1 MDGLRNRGE
10 CGILRLMRNS
20 ALRIDIYGGSLE
32 TQTYSLPPARAHPCR
47 VHEHAARDPGAG
59 LPVRGIH
66 RRHFCGAGAAHR
78 GIPRDGGIHPR
89 RRIHPRS
96 GIRGIR
102 TYHRMSPEEKAG
114 QLVLARYPGASIAAE
129 VLEEFHPGG
138 FTLFAADFQDGTPE
152 GIAAELAQLQQDS
165 GIPLLFAVDEE
176 GGTVVR
182 VSKYSQYRAEK
193 FPAQSE
199 VLASGGTD
207 GVYSDAAEKSA
218 LLKSLGLNMNLAPV
232 CDLPRSAEDYIY
244 DRAFGT
250 DADSVSAA
258 VASAVRSYAD
268 NGTICA
274 LKHFPGYGNNLD
286 THTGISIDS
295 RPLTELESLD
305 LLPFRAG
312 IEAGAPVVMVSH
324 NIVECVNAE
333 LPGSLSPEMYSLVR
347 SLGFDGVIMTDDL
360 SMQAVGEYC
369 GENRAAV
376 QAFLAGADLLCSSDY
391 ESAITALNAAVE
403 SGEITQERLDESVLR
418 IINMKLEYGIIEE

>member
-1 MDGLRNRGE
+1 MKLRHILSPLLALALAGCMSTQREIPEPDFPSVESTAGTSAEPAQPTGE
-10 CGILRLMRNS
+10 SPGTAES
-20 ALRIDIYGGSLE
+20 
-32 TQTYSLPPARAHPCR
+32 T
-47 VHEHAARDPGAG
+47 PGAESG
-59 LPVRGIH
+59 ESDPTTESTPTTEPQD
-66 RRHFCGAGAAHR
+66 AAHR
-78 GIPRDGGIHPR
+78 ILAG
-89 RRIHPRS
+89 
-96 GIRGIR
+96 
-102 TYHRMSPEEKAG
+102 MSPEEKAG

-138 FTLFAADFQDGTPE
+138 FTLFASDFQDGTPE
-152 GIAAELAQLQQDS
+152 GISAELAQLQQDS

-312 IEAGAPVVMVSH
+312 IDAGAPVVMVSH

-369 GENRAAV
+369 GENQAAV

-418 IINMKLEYGIIEE
+418 ILNMKLEYGIIEE

>member
-1 MDGLRNRGE
+1 M
-10 CGILRLMRNS
+10 
-20 ALRIDIYGGSLE
+20 
-32 TQTYSLPPARAHPCR
+32 
-47 VHEHAARDPGAG
+47 
-59 LPVRGIH
+59 
-66 RRHFCGAGAAHR
+66 
-78 GIPRDGGIHPR
+78 
-89 RRIHPRS
+89 
-96 GIRGIR
+96 
-102 TYHRMSPEEKAG
+102 
-114 QLVLARYPGASIAAE
+114 
-129 VLEEFHPGG
+129 
-138 FTLFAADFQDGTPE
+138 
-152 GIAAELAQLQQDS
+152 
-165 GIPLLFAVDEE
+165 
-176 GGTVVR
+176 
-182 VSKYSQYRAEK
+182 
-193 FPAQSE
+193 
-199 VLASGGTD
+199 
-207 GVYSDAAEKSA
+207 
-218 LLKSLGLNMNLAPV
+218 

-312 IEAGAPVVMVSH
+312 IDAGAPVVMVSH

-391 ESAITALNAAVE
+391 ESAITALNAAVK

-418 IINMKLEYGIIEE
+418 ILNMKLEYGIIED